1 MFLKVLKNLVV
12 KHDVVKIT
20 LCDKLD
26 LKIKDIGSKDLKV
39 GALVNKVQ

>member
-26 LKIKDIGSKDLKV
+26 LKIKGIGSKDLKI